1 MATGFI
7 FENDVRHRPAL
18 APTLSTLLMA
28 LAILTARSWTR
39 STASDAAAN
48 FFGLLSCLAVFSA
61 GLLYS
66 GLHWKYVQRRR
77 PSLVRCL
84 HPIRKRPKGRLS
96 SLSSLPSVSLQASI
110 WFAFAVPPRVLAR
123 VPPPTLHHG
132 FFFISHV
139 NESADKK
146 SVTLLSNREDFRGTT
161 GIVELLNPFT
171 STRTVLIYSVFYTKD
186 LMLCPQVDGTLP
198 NLAVKVL
205 SLPLMFH
212 AVAVL
217 LGAPFF
223 E

>member
-77 PSLVRCL
+77 PSLV
-84 HPIRKRPKGRLS
+84 
-96 SLSSLPSVSLQASI
+96 
-110 WFAFAVPPRVLAR
+110 
-123 VPPPTLHHG
+123 
-132 FFFISHV
+132 
-139 NESADKK
+139 
-146 SVTLLSNREDFRGTT
+146 
-161 GIVELLNPFT
+161 
-171 STRTVLIYSVFYTKD
+171 
-186 LMLCPQVDGTLP
+186 DGTLP

-223 E
+223 EDWDGTLAFGLLLAGLVLPSVAASSVPADFTDWKWLASMPAATLAGAWLGAVVIPLDWDRPWQIWPEPCCLGATGAAAVDALLRLFRTAATLRKVV